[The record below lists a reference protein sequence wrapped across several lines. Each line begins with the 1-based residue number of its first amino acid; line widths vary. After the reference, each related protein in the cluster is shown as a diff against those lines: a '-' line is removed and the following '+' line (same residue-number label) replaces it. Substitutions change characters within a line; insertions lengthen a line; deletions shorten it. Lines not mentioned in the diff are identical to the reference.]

1 MSHFAITYMI
11 HVSCVVASGT
21 FFLVRGVW
29 MLLDSPLLQHP
40 VARIAPHIIDTILL
54 ASAIVLAITI
64 RQYPITDDWL
74 TVKVVLLVVY
84 ILLGTVALK
93 RGKTKRIRSI
103 CLVLALLTFG
113 FMVSVA
119 LSHHPLGIL
128 NQVTG

>member
-1 MSHFAITYMI
+1 MV

-21 FFLVRGVW
+21 FFLIRGMW
-29 MLLDSPLLQHP
+29 MLLDSSMLQHP
-40 VARIAPHIIDTILL
+40 VVRIAPHVIDTLLL

-113 FMVSVA
+113 FMMSVA